1 MKRYYAIVEGRVQGV
16 GFCSFCIQTA
26 REFGL
31 TGSVRNL
38 SNGMVEIYVQ
48 GEALKID
55 AFFAVLKQGD
65 FLIRVDNISQ
75 KEVPIEP
82 REKSFVCNYDSSW
95 Y

>member
-1 MKRYYAIVEGRVQGV
+1 
-16 GFCSFCIQTA
+16 
-26 REFGL
+26 
-31 TGSVRNL
+31 
-38 SNGMVEIYVQ
+38 MVEIYVQ